1 MRQYIKIVKESVY
14 NTPAASPAASDII
27 WLELA
32 ESDASIDA
40 TPQVYTIRGA
50 RPSRGVVDINT
61 GASQYAVAGSITTQ
75 LYHEQAN
82 FWKTAVFE
90 PTVTSG
96 IPDLPSYTVFR
107 SYASNGGTWRTE
119 RFTGCKFT
127 GVTLSGSNAA
137 AQAPVTMT
145 LNLVGSQWTDTG
157 VSLTAPGCTD
167 FPTSVYLW
175 SGTDLLL
182 NNTSLKSVMRSASI
196 QIQHNTNPI
205 FHANQYA
212 DRIAY
217 YGWNPSLSVQMDL
230 DSHVYTSK
238 MMSILTS
245 FSSAQYAT
253 NNKLEFTYAA
263 TKKVTFNLYNV
274 VWNQLS
280 TSRPPGG
287 DFMQNGSLK
296 PYYDC
301 TNLDVTCTIT
311 NPAA

>member
-1 MRQYIKIVKESVY
+1 MRQFIKIVKETTY
-14 NTPAASPAASDII
+14 NTPQASPPAGDVI

-32 ESDASIDA
+32 ESDATLDA
-40 TPQVYTIRGA
+40 TPQLFTVRGA

-90 PTVTSG
+90 PTVTNG
-96 IPDLPSYTVFR
+96 MPDLPSYTIFR
-107 SYASNGGTWRTE
+107 SYASNAGVFRVE
-119 RFTGCKFT
+119 RFTGVKFT
-127 GVTLSGSNAA
+127 SVTLTGSNQAQ
-137 AQAPVTMT
+137 QAPIQMS

-157 VSLTAPGCTD
+157 VTLTAPGCSD
-167 FPTSVYLW
+167 FPTSLYLW

-182 NNTSLKSVMRSASI
+182 NNTSLKSLMRSASI
-196 QIQHNTNPI
+196 TLQHNTNPI

-212 DRIAY
+212 DRIQY
-217 YGWNPSLSVQMDL
+217 YGWNPSIGVQMDL
-230 DSHVYTSK
+230 DSHTYTQK

-245 FSSAQYAT
+245 FASAQYAT

-263 TKKVTFNLYNV
+263 NKKVAFNLFNV

-287 DFMQNGSLK
+287 DFLQSGGLK

>member
-1 MRQYIKIVKESVY
+1 MRQYIKIVKEAVY
-14 NTPAASPAASDII
+14 NTPAASPAAADVI
-27 WLELA
+27 WLEMA
-32 ESDASIDA
+32 ESDATLDA
-40 TPQVYTIRGA
+40 TPQLFTIRGA

-61 GASQYAVAGSITTQ
+61 GASQYAVAGQFTTQ

-90 PTVTSG
+90 PTVTNG

-107 SYASNGGTWRTE
+107 SYASNAGVFRVE

-137 AQAPVTMT
+137 AQAPVSMQ

-157 VSLTAPGCTD
+157 VSLTAPACND

-230 DSHVYTSK
+230 DTHAYTSK

-245 FSSAQYAT
+245 FSSAEYDT

-263 TKKVTFNLYNV
+263 NKKVTFNLFNV

-287 DFMQNGSLK
+287 DFMQSGSLK

-301 TNLDVTCTIT
+301 TNLDVTCSIT